1 MLTAKDFGYDVI
13 RSYPTYDLCLCP
25 FHNDSNPSALFSRNS
40 LQFRCLGCGKVVNH
54 NSGNGYIGSEFET
67 EAIVGRFDLIPQVTN
82 YLQGSV
88 AYLDADLMFYLAARE
103 ISPAVA
109 LHYGC
114 WQSNYKGRAQIV
126 FPQYDLNNQ
135 LLGTVKR
142 WADFDPSGQRYFI
155 DGQRAAVWP
164 ISELNFEKINFLS
177 EGAFKA
183 MALYQAATFLESD
196 ILTSMATMGSLL
208 RKETKELILQNPS
221 SFVFLADNDDA
232 GLKFGYEMKALGC
245 RVFKLKKP
253 FDNMHQEERNQK
265 LLSLLE
271 RIQKDNVCKGLG

>member
-1 MLTAKDFGYDVI
+1 MLTAKDFGYDMV
-13 RSYPTYDLCLCP
+13 RSYPTYDLCFCP
-25 FHNDSNPSALFSRNS
+25 FHNDNNPSALFSSNS

-54 NSGNGYIGSEFET
+54 NSGAGYVGSEFES
-67 EAIVGRFDLIPQVTN
+67 EAIIGRFNLIPQATN
-82 YLQGSV
+82 YLQGST
-88 AYLDADLMFYLAARE
+88 AYLDADMMLYLAARE
-103 ISPAVA
+103 ISLGTAIV
-109 LHYGC
+109 YGC
-114 WQSNYKGRAQIV
+114 WQSEYKGRSQVV
-126 FPQYDLNNQ
+126 FPQYDLGNQ

-142 WADFDPSGQRYFI
+142 WADFDPTGQRYFI

-164 ISELNFEKINFLS
+164 IAELDFEKINFLS

-183 MALYQAATFLESD
+183 MALFQAVASLG
-196 ILTSMATMGSLL
+196 LNNVTSMATMGSLL

-232 GLKFGYEMKALGC
+232 GVKFGYEMKALGC

-253 FDNMHQEERNQK
+253 FDNMHQEERDKK

-271 RIQKDNVCKGLG
+271 RIQKNNVFKSLG